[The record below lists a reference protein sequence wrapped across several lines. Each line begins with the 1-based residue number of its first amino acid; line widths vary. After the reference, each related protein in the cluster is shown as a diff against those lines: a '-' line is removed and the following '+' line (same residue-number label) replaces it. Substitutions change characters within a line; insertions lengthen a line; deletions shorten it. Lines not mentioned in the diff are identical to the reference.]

1 LRDDDDR
8 NQEDIEKELHDLIE
22 QLKHQQK
29 KDKLLSVTTYGLHK
43 NFGLNVLLM
52 YLVNLLLFM
61 VTTGLT
67 SLLKVSEVPGFFIG
81 VLLFTLLEIIVK
93 MMVFRY
99 FLKYVLQSFG
109 LLLLVLSVVLMYA
122 SVSVT
127 PGLTFIKVTD
137 LIGFSIVFLG
147 LRFMLTYYV
156 KMHQFKLR
164 K

>member
-1 LRDDDDR
+1 
-8 NQEDIEKELHDLIE
+8 
-22 QLKHQQK
+22 
-29 KDKLLSVTTYGLHK
+29 
-43 NFGLNVLLM
+43 M

-99 FLKYVLQSFG
+99 LLKYVLQSFG

-127 PGLTFIKVTD
+127 PGLAFIKVTD